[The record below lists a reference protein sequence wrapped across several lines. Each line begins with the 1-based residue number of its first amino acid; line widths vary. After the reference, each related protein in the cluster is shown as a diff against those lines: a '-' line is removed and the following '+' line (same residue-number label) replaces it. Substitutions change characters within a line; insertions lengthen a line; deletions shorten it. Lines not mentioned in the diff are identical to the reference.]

1 MAIRRAG
8 RKGRP
13 GAPRI
18 SRRKGLAP
26 AMHRK
31 RSMFDLVFIAVTIGF
46 FALGVAYT
54 RGCDHL

>member
-1 MAIRRAG
+1 
-8 RKGRP
+8 
-13 GAPRI
+13 
-18 SRRKGLAP
+18 
-26 AMHRK
+26 MHRK